1 MTVNASSEEVAALQ
15 QQVAQLQARIVDL
28 EQQNSDL
35 EIALQTA
42 IEHGDAIDREISM
55 TNRRLV
61 GEIAER
67 VRAEARLERLLDA
80 LRQQKTDLEIV
91 VSMVSEHSDGI
102 DHEWLRLYR
111 EIETH
116 AMTDELTGIANRR
129 GLNVALNRSWRH
141 CLRTG
146 EPLALLILDIDWFK
160 PYNDTLG
167 HQAGDRCLSQVG
179 ALLRRACRR
188 PDDVASRY
196 GGEEFVVLLPQT
208 DLAGAVHVIEVIR
221 AELATQAIE
230 HPASSYGVVTVSIG
244 GAVSVPKAESDVAAL
259 LALADQR
266 LFAAKHAGR
275 NTFRID

>member
-1 MTVNASSEEVAALQ
+1 MTANMESEEIAALQ
-15 QQVAQLQARIVDL
+15 QQIARLQERIVEL

-67 VRAEARLERLLDA
+67 VRAEARLERLLEA
-80 LRQQKTDLEIV
+80 LRQQKTDLEIL

-129 GLNVALNRSWRH
+129 GLNVALDRSWRH

-146 EPLALLILDIDWFK
+146 EPLALLMMDLDWFK
-160 PYNDTLG
+160 GYNDTLG
-167 HQAGDRCLSQVG
+167 HQAGDQCLAKFG
-179 ALLRRACRR
+179 EILRRTCRR
-188 PDDVASRY
+188 PDDVAGRY

-208 DLAGAVHVIEVIR
+208 NLAGAVHVIEAIR
-221 AELATQAIE
+221 AELAARAID
-230 HPASSYGVVTVSIG
+230 HPTSPYGVVTVSIG
-244 GAVSVPKAESDVAAL
+244 VAVCVPTAESDVAAQ

-266 LFAAKHAGR
+266 LFAAKRAGR
-275 NTFRID
+275 NTFRLE